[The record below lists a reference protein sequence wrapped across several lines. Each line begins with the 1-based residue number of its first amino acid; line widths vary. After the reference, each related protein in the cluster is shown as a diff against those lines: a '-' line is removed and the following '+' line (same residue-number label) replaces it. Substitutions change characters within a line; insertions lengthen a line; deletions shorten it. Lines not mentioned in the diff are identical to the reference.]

1 MSLMGRLYTTSPGKS
16 IAKSHNVAGTRRD
29 FAMTSAQCPADRF
42 SKKRKMYCDFVSGVL
57 E

>member
-42 SKKRKMYCDFVSGVL
+42 SKTKKVL
-57 E
+57 